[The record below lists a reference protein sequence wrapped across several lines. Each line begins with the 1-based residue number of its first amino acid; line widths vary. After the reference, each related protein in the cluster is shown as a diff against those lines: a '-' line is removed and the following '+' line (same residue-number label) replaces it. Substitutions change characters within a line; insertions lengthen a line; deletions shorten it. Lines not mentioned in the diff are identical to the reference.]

1 MSALEGLLVV
11 DLGRALAPRYA
22 SMLLGDMGARVVR
35 IEQGEPPPAG
45 LWHPLLARFFD
56 RGKESALLD
65 LHTPQGRDTLLGLL
79 ARAHV
84 LLHDLPQPEAQA
96 LGLTGAVLAQRFPH
110 LIVCR
115 MPPFPWGWP
124 QAHAPADD
132 GVVSA
137 WTGIYGDQGGVGN
150 PPAFVYLPLPSYG
163 AALNGVIAVTSALLA
178 RLRSGRGQEV
188 EVSLVDGS
196 LALQT
201 GTIVGGPK
209 VRPPAGG
216 RRSPQGINPIY
227 RLYEG
232 SDGEWF
238 FLACGNTTFW
248 NKLCIALERPEW
260 TADPRLADAPWGL
273 PQDAYEPLTTTLAH
287 IFRQKPRAYW
297 LDLLR
302 RHDIPCAPAL
312 TREEFLQ
319 HPQVAHNHILT
330 TVEDP
335 LLGTT
340 RQMGVP
346 LFLSHTP
353 GRVKGPAPLP
363 GQHTLQLLEEARRPP
378 DLLPPPGPTPS
389 APLEGIR
396 VVDLAMYIAGAYCSS
411 ILADLG
417 ADVVKVEPPTGDPFR
432 PNSGA
437 FQGWNRGKR
446 GIVVDLTR
454 PQGREVLYRLVE
466 RADVVVQNYRPGV
479 AERLGADEASLRR
492 INPRLVYCAVTGY
505 GPHGPFIDRP
515 AFDPLLQ
522 AQSGAM
528 TAQGHPPVFLRVAIT
543 DYAAAMLGAWGVL
556 LALWHRARTGQGQRV
571 DSCLL
576 NAAFAIQAGEFFQA
590 PGLPRPH
597 HLDQLGTGPGYRLF
611 PAKDGWLFIACWE
624 HAHWDALCRTLGVG
638 SVPLP
643 QPHSPEAERLSVL
656 LEERFRERE
665 VAHWLS
671 ALARAGVP
679 CAPARLTR
687 DLFGEKVLWETGR
700 LVEHTSADLGT
711 VHQVGLTFHFSQT
724 PGRLWRSAPAL
735 GQHTREVLAE
745 LGYTPQETDALYRA
759 RAVA

>member
-1 MSALEGLLVV
+1 MQSLEGLLVV
-11 DLGRALAPRYA
+11 DLGKALAPRYA
-22 SMLLGDMGARVVR
+22 AMLLGDMGARVVH
-35 IEQGEPPPAG
+35 IERGEPPPAG
-45 LWHPLLARFFD
+45 LWHPLLARLFD
-56 RGKESALLD
+56 RGKESATLALD
-65 LHTPQGRDTLLGLL
+65 TPQGREALHGLL
-79 ARAHV
+79 ARADV
-84 LLHDLPQPEAQA
+84 LLHDLPQEQA
-96 LGLTGAVLAQRFPH
+96 LALRLTGPSLAERFPF

-115 MPPFPWGWP
+115 IPSFPWGWP
-124 QAHAPADD
+124 QAHQPADD

-163 AALNGVIAVTSALLA
+163 AALNGVIAVTAALLA
-178 RLRSGRGQEV
+178 RRRSGRGQEV

-201 GTIVGGPK
+201 GTIVGGPQ
-209 VRPPAGG
+209 VRPMAGG
-216 RRSPQGINPIY
+216 RRSPQGVNPVY

-232 SDGEWF
+232 SDGQWF

-260 TADPRLADAPWGL
+260 TADPLFAHAPWGL
-273 PQDAYEPLTTTLAH
+273 PLEAYDILTPLLADL
-287 IFRQKPRAYW
+287 FRQKPRQHW

-302 RHDIPCAPAL
+302 RHDIPCAPVQR
-312 TREEFLQ
+312 REDFLQ
-319 HPQVAHNHILT
+319 HPQVAHNGIVVTLD
-330 TVEDP
+330 DP

-346 LFLSHTP
+346 VSLSHTP
-353 GRVKGPAPLP
+353 GKVRGPAPLP
-363 GQHTLQLLEEARRPP
+363 GQHTPHILEEVQRVPYPVPP
-378 DLLPPPGPTPS
+378 DGKPPPS
-389 APLEGIR
+389 PLDGVR

-417 ADVVKVEPPTGDPFR
+417 AEVVKVEPPTGDPFR
-432 PNSGA
+432 PNLGA

-446 GIVVDLTR
+446 GVVIDLTC

-479 AERLGADEASLRR
+479 AERLGVDEASLRR
-492 INPRLVYCAVTGY
+492 VNPSLVYCAVTGY
-505 GPHGPFIDRP
+505 GPHGPFMDRP
-515 AFDPLLQ
+515 TFDPLLQ

-528 TAQGHPPVFLRVAIT
+528 ADQGHPPVFLRVAIT

-590 PGLPRPH
+590 QGVPRPP
-597 HLDQLGTGPGYRLF
+597 HLDQLGTGPGYRLYQ
-611 PAKDGWLFIACWE
+611 ASDGWLFVACTDE
-624 HAHWDALCRTLGVG
+624 VHWQALCRTLG
-638 SVPLP
+638 L
-643 QPHSPEAERLSVL
+643 EAIEGPSAHRLAPL
-656 LEERFRERE
+656 LEERFQGAS

-671 ALARAGVP
+671 ALAQAGVP
-679 CAPARLTR
+679 CAPARLSR
-687 DLFGEKVLWETGR
+687 DLFGERVMWDTGR
-700 LVEHTSADLGT
+700 LAQHTSAELGS
-711 VHQVGLTFHFSQT
+711 VQQVGLTFHFSQT
-724 PGRLWRSAPAL
+724 PGRLWRAAPAL
-735 GQHTREVLAE
+735 GQHTDEVLRE
-745 LGYTPQETDALYRA
+745 LGYTDADIATLRHL